1 VTLHDICVRIVYP
14 RPDNSLEN
22 QEVLA
27 LNKNLFE
34 SKWKQ
39 IRDRTTA
46 WWSLM
51 SDIDLVKVD
60 KAENK
65 FDKYVTLL
73 QVKYGYTRDHAKKEL
88 SRRVTEYETELKNT
102 DKAA

>member
-1 VTLHDICVRIVYP
+1 V
-14 RPDNSLEN
+14 
-22 QEVLA
+22 
-27 LNKNLFE
+27 NKNLFE

-51 SDIDLVKVD
+51 SDVDLVKVD
-60 KAENK
+60 KSENK

-73 QVKYGYTRDHAKKEL
+73 QVKYGYTRDHAKKEV
-88 SRRVTEYETELKNT
+88 SRRVAEYEVEQKE
-102 DKAA
+102 DVKPA